1 MHNTSPYLEGTND
14 IIPCGSACE
23 ALNFLQQIY
32 NSAPVCMLAVDP
44 KNCVIRLN
52 QRLADFA
59 GKDISDCPGL
69 ALEELLP
76 VGAAQLKAVCAQVFK
91 SKTAVLN
98 QEISFSKNEQKVF
111 WAVNAYPVTYDQTSS
126 LTVSL
131 IINDISE
138 LRNTQIGLEKAY
150 QENLTLQ
157 VKLKQENQAL
167 KSHLS
172 YNFEDN
178 TMLGSSPSLKQ
189 VLFQIHKV
197 APTDATVLITGDT
210 GTGKELAAREIHRCS
225 RRASQPLIV
234 VNCAALPANLIE
246 SELFGHEKGAFTG
259 ATGELKGR
267 FELADGGTLFLDE
280 IGEISPAFQAK
291 LLRVLQE
298 REFERVGGSKSIR
311 VDVRFIFAT
320 NRDLEQAVA
329 KGEFR
334 ADLYYRINVVTLSLP
349 PLRQRHDDIPLLA
362 QHFLEKFN
370 RDNQRNLLL
379 GQDALRIMLCC
390 NWPGNVRELENCVE
404 RAAAMNRGEVI
415 HASDLACQNNR
426 CFSLLLPPCPEV
438 GTRPVTIPVVAAEA
452 DHFSHPETAGDHGI
466 DADAAGG
473 LVDRERLLRALEQC
487 GWVQA
492 KAARLLRLTPRQIGY
507 AIRKHGIAV
516 KQL

>member
-76 VGAAQLKAVCAQVFK
+76 VGAAQLKAVCALVFK

-259 ATGELKGR
+259 AIARKIGR
-267 FELADGGTLFLDE
+267 FEVASGGSIFLDE
-280 IGEISPAFQAK
+280 IGEMPLELQSK

-298 REFERVGGSKSIR
+298 NQLERIGSTKLINI
-311 VDVRFIFAT
+311 DVRVIAAT
-320 NRDLEQAVA
+320 NRNLKAQVEAGKFREDLF
-329 KGEFR
+329 FR
-334 ADLYYRINVVTLSLP
+334 LNVFPIHLPSLAEREGDVIEIATSFMLQFARRLNKNINCISPASIARMQTY
-349 PLRQRHDDIPLLA
+349 
-362 QHFLEKFN
+362 
-370 RDNQRNLLL
+370 
-379 GQDALRIMLCC
+379 
-390 NWPGNVRELENCVE
+390 NWPGNIRELKNVIE
-404 RAAAMNRGEVI
+404 RSVILCHSDTLEV
-415 HASDLACQNNR
+415 DL
-426 CFSLLLPPCPEV
+426 
-438 GTRPVTIPVVAAEA
+438 
-452 DHFSHPETAGDHGI
+452 PETAGKIPKEPMEAEAGSAQNLNEVEKAHILQVLNSTFWRVRGTGGAAELLGLKPTTLESRMAKLGI
-466 DADAAGG
+466 K
-473 LVDRERLLRALEQC
+473 RSTRR
-487 GWVQA
+487 
-492 KAARLLRLTPRQIGY
+492 
-507 AIRKHGIAV
+507 
-516 KQL
+516 